1 MQQPSTEL
9 ATMKPIR
16 LTIEDTLLRF
26 CDALRREED
35 RRHGQRPNPGF
46 IRNVGF
52 AAVLIEG
59 RCYQLRNVATF
70 EKTPHHGMTVE
81 YPGESW
87 PAEDP
92 DNSLLGPGVVFDVQ
106 PVGGRLDVVALCQH
120 DAYLPAFAR
129 LLATI
134 GELYPDAKQT
144 IPAPEAQPPT
154 EPEPDQEPEA
164 DPAPQ
169 PAAPEAAAP
178 EPDQEPEADTTP
190 PPAAHRPLALTLME
204 ERIADLYADGKTP
217 AQIAELLKGN
227 QSAATIEAH
236 LRNIRRY
243 KLRPYLKMP
252 SIPRGA
258 TPGLLRTLGYGS
270 PK

>member
-1 MQQPSTEL
+1 
-9 ATMKPIR
+9 MKPER
-16 LTIEDTLLRF
+16 LTIADTLGAF

-35 RRHGQRPNPGF
+35 RRHGQRPIPGF

-52 AAVLIEG
+52 PAVLIDG

-87 PAEDP
+87 TAEDP

-106 PVGGRLDVVALCQH
+106 PVGSRLDVVAHCQH
-120 DAYLPAFAR
+120 EAFLPAFAR
-129 LLATI
+129 LLDTI
-134 GELYPDAKQT
+134 GELYPEAKQT
-144 IPAPEAQPPT
+144 AAPADHDGPPKAP

-164 DPAPQ
+164 DT
-169 PAAPEAAAP
+169 APEAA
-178 EPDQEPEADTTP
+178 EPEPEADTTP
-190 PPAAHRPLALTLME
+190 PPPAYRPLDLTPME

-217 AQIAELLKGN
+217 AQIAELLEAD

-243 KLRPYLKMP
+243 KLRTYLKMP
-252 SIPRGA
+252 RIPRGK
-258 TPGLLRTLGYGS
+258 TPGLLYNLGYGS